1 MVSRPG
7 LALAG
12 SLMLSLLSPGAMA
25 GPYPALYAFG
35 DSLSDA
41 GNDYILSSGE
51 IPASPPYS
59 DGRFSNGPVW
69 VQDLSQALGLG
80 TLTPSLHGGT
90 DFAYGDAQTGT
101 TPVHT
106 ADQLDLPTQLAQFQ
120 AAVAHPAPGAL
131 YTLWIGSNDLESI
144 LEANPTPTQART
156 DIAAAVGNIVT
167 FVNGL
172 AADGAK
178 NLLVLSVP
186 NLGLTPLV
194 RALGPTAIA
203 GASGLA
209 QAFNGALISALTPL
223 SAAEGL
229 NLSYLNTYSLLDA
242 AVADPAAFG
251 FTNVTDPCLSGTT
264 PCASTEAGQNQYLFW
279 DDQHP
284 TAAGQAIIAADA
296 LALVPEPDSFS
307 LFAAMLGGLALVLG
321 ARFMRMR
328 YAHKI
333 CA

>member
-12 SLMLSLLSPGAMA
+12 FLTLSLFAASAMA

-41 GNDYILSSGE
+41 GNDYILSGGT

-106 ADQLDLPTQLAQFQ
+106 ADRLDLPTQLAQFQ
-120 AAVAHPAPGAL
+120 TAVAHPAPGAL
-131 YTLWIGSNDLESI
+131 YTLWIGANDLESI
-144 LEANPTPTQART
+144 LEANPTPTQAHA

-172 AADGAK
+172 ATDGAK
-178 NLLVLSVP
+178 NLLVLTVP
-186 NLGLTPLV
+186 DLGVTPLG
-194 RALGPTAIA
+194 RSLGPTGSQEA
-203 GASGLA
+203 
-209 QAFNGALISALTPL
+209 SALAAGFDQALVTTL
-223 SAAEGL
+223 SGVGRADGL
-229 NLSYLNTYSLLDA
+229 NLSFLDTYSLLDA
-242 AVADPAAFG
+242 AIADPAAYG

-284 TAAGQAIIAADA
+284 TAAGQAIVAENA

-307 LFAAMLGGLALVLG
+307 LFVAMLGGLALVLG
-321 ARFMRMR
+321 RRFRRMR